1 MTPRIGLFIFLTSFR
16 NFLDSENWRCVS
28 TTTTP
33 FLLSIIHELTGAG
46 GDGTYSYGFE
56 ETRIL
61 AIVLLLIEE

>member
-16 NFLDSENWRCVS
+16 SFLASENWRCVS

-46 GDGTYSYGFE
+46 GDE
-56 ETRIL
+56 
-61 AIVLLLIEE
+61 V